1 MKRRRADENTA
12 NIVWLCRRLRARSIL
27 SAGLPFLSDLKFKLL
42 YILFRINVFTFHTTF
57 QQTATYALYSKLNLT
72 VTVYKLTSSGSKCKS
87 LHNFWIP
94 SGPIIS
100 GSSERNEMLH
110 TISWGLIVPSA
121 FISVFCAYICE
132 NKAKQNKALQL
143 YLHIPQTKLCTFSL
157 KMVLKYHLSYDWFHL
172 NKDNNKKELKIVII
186 GIS

>member
-132 NKAKQNKALQL
+132 NKAKLCNCTCIFLKPNFALFHWKWFWNIISL
-143 YLHIPQTKLCTFSL
+143 TTGFTLH
-157 KMVLKYHLSYDWFHL
+157 
-172 NKDNNKKELKIVII
+172 KDNNKKELKIVII